1 MRVILAYK
9 MYLYLLVNTFYMVS
23 KTKIKSSEN
32 FKFHHIL
39 GTNYTQCGENAA
51 TKGIL
56 CDSISV
62 SIHFSAILYIIYSG
76 IDDWVIV
83 AHKYEHFTYIF
94 SYFIRNCMLGIRY
107 LSKSPI
113 CRPDL

>member
-1 MRVILAYK
+1 MRVILVYK

-23 KTKIKSSEN
+23 NTKIKSSEN
-32 FKFHHIL
+32 LSFHPIL
-39 GTNYTQCGENAA
+39 GINYTQCGENAA
-51 TKGIL
+51 TKGIS

-62 SIHFSAILYIIYSG
+62 FVHFSAILYIICPG

-83 AHKYEHFTYIF
+83 AHESEHFTCI
-94 SYFIRNCMLGIRY
+94 SPYFIRNCMLGIMY
-107 LSKSPI
+107 LSKSSI